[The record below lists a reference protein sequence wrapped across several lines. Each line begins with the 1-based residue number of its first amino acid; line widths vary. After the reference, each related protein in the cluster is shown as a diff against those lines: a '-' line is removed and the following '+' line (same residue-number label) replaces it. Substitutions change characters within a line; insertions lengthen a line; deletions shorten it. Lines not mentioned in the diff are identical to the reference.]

1 MNKPMKL
8 LKYHYEKAKNCLY
21 GNNKFIVVS
30 GNPVDGYKFV
40 GPFNHFDDALNKR
53 GNGYVAELSKE
64 IDNE

>member
-1 MNKPMKL
+1 MKKPMNL

-21 GNNKFIVVS
+21 GNNKFIVVN

-40 GPFNHFDDALNKR
+40 GPFNHFDDALTKK
-53 GNGYVAELSKE
+53 GDGYVAELSKE

>member
-1 MNKPMKL
+1 MKKPMSL

-40 GPFNHFDDALNKR
+40 GPFNHFDDALTKK
-53 GNGYVAELSKE
+53 GDGYVAELSKE
-64 IDNE
+64 DCNE

>member
-1 MNKPMKL
+1 MNL
-8 LKYHYEKAKNCLY
+8 LKYHYEKAKNSLY
-21 GNNKFIVVS
+21 GKNQFIVVN

>member
-1 MNKPMKL
+1 MKKPMSL

-40 GPFNHFDDALNKR
+40 RPFNHFDDALTKK
-53 GNGYVAELSKE
+53 GDGYVAELSKE
-64 IDNE
+64 DCNE